1 MSNAYLLAGQAS
13 ELERLQLQSRV
24 WEPSGAALLERIDL
38 PAGSRAVDVGC
49 GAMGWLRVLS
59 RKLGSAGQ
67 VIGTDVDDRMLGA
80 AAEFVQAEQLTN
92 VTLQKDDLFASHLP
106 AAAFDL
112 VHARFQL
119 APLGR
124 PAEQLDT
131 YCRLLKPGGWL
142 VLEEPDAGSWRIQ
155 PRADAAQELVALLL
169 QAFEAGG
176 GDFDAGRHLPDWFR
190 QRGMEP
196 RVNAVVL
203 ALEPGHPYLRL
214 PLQFATALRPRL
226 EKLSEPARLDALL
239 TACETEVARAGA
251 WGLTFTL
258 VQAWAQHR
266 VSL

>member
-1 MSNAYLLAGQAS
+1 MSSAYLLAGQAS

-24 WEPSGAALLERIDL
+24 WEPCGAALLDRIDL
-38 PAGSRAVDVGC
+38 PAGARAVDVGC

-59 RKLGSAGQ
+59 RKLASGGS
-67 VIGTDVDDRMLGA
+67 VIGTDVDDRMLRA

-92 VTLQKDDLFASHLP
+92 VTLEKDDLFASQLP
-106 AAAFDL
+106 SASFDL

-124 PAEQLDT
+124 HAEQLDT

-142 VLEEPDAGSWRIQ
+142 VLEEPDAGSWRVQ
-155 PRADAAQELVALLL
+155 PRADAVQELVALLL
-169 QAFEAGG
+169 KAFEAGG
-176 GDFDAGRHLPDWFR
+176 GDFDAGRHLPDWIR

-226 EKLSEPARLDALL
+226 EKLSDPARLDALL
-239 TACETEVARAGA
+239 TACEAEVARADA

-266 VSL
+266 AP

>member
-1 MSNAYLLAGQAS
+1 MSSAYLLAGQAS

-266 VSL
+266 AP